1 MQATDDKMKEIE
13 ESADTDPVIPATERG
28 SGSLQRAA
36 RSVSSTESLQSPI
49 RSQAPGLATTVPQ
62 NIVQEDLH
70 SETHTPSTRP
80 LKEKH
85 RKYHLRCC
93 TLPVCL
99 VLLQVLLG
107 ATIAVFGFVMLNIS
121 PSLKIRDTPYWSGI
135 LLVLAGLVGLYFC
148 ATNLEAYS
156 GSVKAFLVKA
166 TCFTL
171 STVCIF
177 VALTA
182 SAFTGI
188 HGAAIIGFED
198 TCEHLKS
205 LHQCQCSREESGHL
219 ARLYIYEDTMDCD
232 NFLANLKTY
241 LFFQCTL
248 NAIGG
253 FACFCVVIMLWKL
266 RYMEFYSGLRFYSYS
281 ATIPNHP

>member
-1 MQATDDKMKEIE
+1 MKEIE
-13 ESADTDPVIPATERG
+13 ETSDTSPVIPATER
-28 SGSLQRAA
+28 STGSLHHSP
-36 RSVSSTESLQSPI
+36 RSNASTASSENFESRTQMPS
-49 RSQAPGLATTVPQ
+49 LATTVPQ

-70 SETHTPSTRP
+70 SDTHTPSPRP
-80 LKEKH
+80 FKEKH

-93 TLPVCL
+93 SLPVCL
-99 VLLQVLLG
+99 VMLQILLG
-107 ATIAVFGFVMLNIS
+107 ATIAIFGFVMVNIS

-135 LLVLAGLVGLYFC
+135 PLVLTGLVGLYFC
-148 ATNLEAYS
+148 ATSLEAYS

-166 TCFTL
+166 TCLVL
-171 STVCIF
+171 STSCIF
-177 VALTA
+177 IALSA

-188 HGAAIIGFED
+188 HGAAIISFQD
-198 TCEHLKS
+198 RCEHMKS
-205 LHQCQCSREESGHL
+205 IDRCQCTKEHESSDL
-219 ARLYIYEDTMDCD
+219 ARLYIYEDTRDCA

-241 LFFQCTL
+241 LFFQCAL

-253 FACFCVVIMLWKL
+253 FACFCVVIMIWKL